1 MNLVSIKGKKILL
14 CVSGGIAVFKAAALT
29 SKLYQTGAEV
39 KVLMTDS
46 ATEFVTPLTFQTLS
60 RNDVYR
66 DTFEEKDPASVA
78 HIDLADWADLVLI
91 APATANMIGKLA
103 NGIADDMMSTTL
115 LATEAPVFV
124 APAMNVHMYDHP
136 AVKKNMD
143 ILRSF
148 NCHFLEPGEGLLAC
162 GYVGKGRMAEPE
174 DILST
179 LETYFQD
186 DVGDLS
192 GKKVVVTAGPTRE
205 AVDPVRYFTNYSS
218 GKMGFALAEQAAKRG
233 ADVTLVAGPVTLTTP
248 ERVQRIDVIT
258 AEEMYEAVL
267 SASKDANVII
277 KAAAVADYRPSM
289 VSTEKMK
296 KSDEDMVIEME
307 RTKDILWTLGQQKKD
322 QILVGFA
329 AESER
334 LDEYALK
341 KLEKKNLDLICAN
354 NIKAEGAGF
363 DKDTNVMTLLRK
375 DGERVDLP
383 LQSKHEAAN
392 RILDEVIR
400 LDVTHS

>member
-1 MNLVSIKGKKILL
+1 MSLKGKKILL

-39 KVLMTDS
+39 KVLMTNS
-46 ATEFVTPLTFQTLS
+46 ASEFVTPLTFQTLS

-66 DTFEEKDPASVA
+66 DTFEEKDPSSVA
-78 HIDLADWADLVLI
+78 HIDIADWADLVLI

-115 LATEAPVFV
+115 LATEAPVWV

-143 ILRSF
+143 TLKSF
-148 NCHFLEPGEGLLAC
+148 GCHFLEPGEGLLAC

-179 LETYFQD
+179 LGTYFKS
-186 DVGDLS
+186 VTNDLE
-192 GKKVVVTAGPTRE
+192 GKQIVITAGPTRE

-233 ADVTLVAGPVTLTTP
+233 AEVTLIAGPVSLPTP
-248 ERVQRIDVIT
+248 ENVKRINVVTADDMFQAVIKAADLADV
-258 AEEMYEAVL
+258 V
-267 SASKDANVII
+267 I
-277 KAAAVADYRPSM
+277 KAAAVADYRPAL
-289 VSTEKMK
+289 VSSEKVK
-296 KSDEDMVIEME
+296 KSEDAIAIEME
-307 RTKDILWTLGQQKKD
+307 RTKDILWTLGQMKTN

-334 LDEYALK
+334 LDEYAQK

-363 DKDTNVMTLLRK
+363 DKDTNVMTLMRR
-375 DGERVDLP
+375 DGERVELP

-392 RILDEVIR
+392 RILDEVKR
-400 LDVTHS
+400 LDVDHT

>member
-1 MNLVSIKGKKILL
+1 MSLKGKKILL

-39 KVLMTDS
+39 KVLMTNS

-60 RNDVYR
+60 RNEVYL
-66 DTFEEKDPASVA
+66 DTFEEKDPSSVA
-78 HIDLADWADLVLI
+78 HIDIADWADLVLI

-115 LATEAPVFV
+115 LATEAPVWV

-143 ILRSF
+143 SLRSF
-148 NCHFLEPGEGLLAC
+148 GCHFLEPGEGLLAC

-179 LETYFQD
+179 LGTYFSS
-186 DVGDLS
+186 GMNDLE
-192 GKKVVVTAGPTRE
+192 GKQIVITAGPTRE

-233 ADVTLVAGPVTLTTP
+233 ADVTLIAGPVSLPTP
-248 ERVQRIDVIT
+248 ENVKRIDVVT
-258 AEEMYEAVL
+258 ADDMFQAVIKAADL
-267 SASKDANVII
+267 ADVVI
-277 KAAAVADYRPSM
+277 KAAAVADYRPAL
-289 VSTEKMK
+289 VSSEKMK
-296 KSDEDMVIEME
+296 KSDDAMAIEME
-307 RTKDILWTLGQQKKD
+307 RTKDILWTLGQMKTN

-334 LDEYALK
+334 LDEYAQK

-363 DKDTNVMTLLRK
+363 DKDTNVMTLMRR
-375 DGERVDLP
+375 DGERVELP

-392 RILDEVIR
+392 RILDEVKR
-400 LDVTHS
+400 LDVNLT

>member
-1 MNLVSIKGKKILL
+1 ML

-39 KVLMTDS
+39 KVLMTNS

-60 RNDVYR
+60 RNEVYL
-66 DTFEEKDPASVA
+66 DTFEEKEPSSVA
-78 HIDLADWADLVLI
+78 HIDVADWADLVLI

-115 LATEAPVFV
+115 LATEAPVWV

-143 ILRSF
+143 TLRSF
-148 NCHFLEPGEGLLAC
+148 GCHFLEPGEGLLAC

-179 LETYFQD
+179 LETYFSSD
-186 DVGDLS
+186 RNDLD
-192 GKKVVVTAGPTRE
+192 GKQIVITAGPTRE

-233 ADVTLVAGPVTLTTP
+233 ADVTLIAGPVSLPTP
-248 ERVQRIDVIT
+248 ENVKRIDVVT
-258 AEEMYEAVL
+258 ADDMFQAVIIAADL
-267 SASKDANVII
+267 ADVVI
-277 KAAAVADYRPSM
+277 KAAAVADYRPAQ
-289 VSTEKMK
+289 VATEKMK
-296 KSDEDMVIEME
+296 KSDDAMAIEME
-307 RTKDILWTLGQQKKD
+307 RTKDILWTLGQMKTN

-334 LDEYALK
+334 LDEYAKK

-363 DKDTNVMTLLRK
+363 NKDTNVMTLMRR
-375 DGERVDLP
+375 DGERVELP

-392 RILDEVIR
+392 RILDEVKR
-400 LDVTHS
+400 LDVNHT

>member
-1 MNLVSIKGKKILL
+1 MSLRGKKILL

-39 KVLMTDS
+39 KVLMTNS

-60 RNDVYR
+60 RNEVYL
-66 DTFEEKDPASVA
+66 DTFEEKEPSSVA
-78 HIDLADWADLVLI
+78 HIDVADWADLVLI

-115 LATEAPVFV
+115 LATEAPVWV

-143 ILRSF
+143 TLRSF
-148 NCHFLEPGEGLLAC
+148 GCHFLEPGEGLLAC

-179 LETYFQD
+179 LETYFSSD
-186 DVGDLS
+186 RNDLD
-192 GKKVVVTAGPTRE
+192 GKQIVITAGPTRE

-233 ADVTLVAGPVTLTTP
+233 ADVTLIAGPVSLPTP
-248 ERVQRIDVIT
+248 ENVKRIDVVT
-258 AEEMYEAVL
+258 ADDMFQAVIIAADL
-267 SASKDANVII
+267 ADVVI
-277 KAAAVADYRPSM
+277 KAAAVADYRPAQ
-289 VSTEKMK
+289 VATEKMK
-296 KSDEDMVIEME
+296 KSDDAMAIEME
-307 RTKDILWTLGQQKKD
+307 RTKDILWTLGQMKTN

-334 LDEYALK
+334 LDEYAKK

-363 DKDTNVMTLLRK
+363 NKDTNVMTLMRR
-375 DGERVDLP
+375 DGERVELP

-392 RILDEVIR
+392 RILDEVKR
-400 LDVTHS
+400 LDVNHT

>member
-1 MNLVSIKGKKILL
+1 MSLKGKKILL

-39 KVLMTDS
+39 KVLMTNS

-66 DTFEEKDPASVA
+66 DTFEEKDPSSVA
-78 HIDLADWADLVLI
+78 HIDIADWADLVLI

-115 LATEAPVFV
+115 LATEAPVWV

-136 AVKKNMD
+136 AVMKNMD
-143 ILRSF
+143 TLRSF
-148 NCHFLEPGEGLLAC
+148 GCHFLEPGEGLLAC

-179 LETYFQD
+179 LETYFNG
-186 DVGDLS
+186 VMKDLE
-192 GKKVVVTAGPTRE
+192 GKQIVITAGPTRE

-233 ADVTLVAGPVTLTTP
+233 AEVTLIAGPVSLPTP
-248 ERVQRIDVIT
+248 ENVKRIDVVT
-258 AEEMYEAVL
+258 ADDMFQAVIKAADL
-267 SASKDANVII
+267 ADVVI
-277 KAAAVADYRPSM
+277 KAAAVADYRPAL
-289 VSTEKMK
+289 VSSEKVK
-296 KSDEDMVIEME
+296 KSDDAIAIEME
-307 RTKDILWTLGQQKKD
+307 RTKDILWTLGQMKTN

-334 LDEYALK
+334 LDEYAQK
-341 KLEKKNLDLICAN
+341 KLKKKNLDLICAN

-363 DKDTNVMTLLRK
+363 DKDTNVMTLMRK
-375 DGERVDLP
+375 DGERVELP

-392 RILDEVIR
+392 RILDEVKR
-400 LDVTHS
+400 LDVDHT

>member
-1 MNLVSIKGKKILL
+1 MSLKGKKILL

-39 KVLMTDS
+39 KVLMTKS

-60 RNDVYR
+60 RNDVYK
-66 DTFEEKDPASVA
+66 DTFEEKDPTSVA
-78 HIDLADWADLVLI
+78 HIDVADWADLVLI
-91 APATANMIGKLA
+91 APATANIIGKLA
-103 NGIADDMMSTTL
+103 NGISDDMMSTTL
-115 LATEAPVFV
+115 LATEAPVWV

-143 ILRSF
+143 VLRSF
-148 NCHFLEPGEGLLAC
+148 GCHFLEPGEGLLAC

-174 DILST
+174 DILAT
-179 LETYFQD
+179 LETYFKED
-186 DVGDLS
+186 TNDLA

-205 AVDPVRYFTNYSS
+205 PVDPVRYFTNYSS

-233 ADVTLVAGPVTLTTP
+233 AEVTLVAGPVTLPTP
-248 ERVQRIDVIT
+248 QGVKRIDVIT
-258 AEEMYEAVL
+258 AQEMFESVL
-267 SASKDANVII
+267 QAAETADIVI
-277 KAAAVADYRPSM
+277 KAAAVADYRPAEIAS
-289 VSTEKMK
+289 EKVK
-296 KSDEDMVIEME
+296 KSEGEIVIEME
-307 RTKDILWTLGQQKKD
+307 RTKDILWTLGQKKKN

-334 LDEYALK
+334 LDEYAQK
-341 KLEKKNLDLICAN
+341 KLVKKNLDLICAN

-363 DKDTNVMTLLRK
+363 DKDTNVMTLLHR
-375 DGERVDLP
+375 DGERVELP

-392 RILDEVIR
+392 RILDEVNR
-400 LDVTHS
+400 LDVTRS

>member
-1 MNLVSIKGKKILL
+1 MSLKGKKILL

-29 SKLYQTGAEV
+29 SKLFQTGAEV

-60 RNDVYR
+60 RNDVYK
-66 DTFEEKDPASVA
+66 DTFEEKDPGSVA

-115 LATEAPVFV
+115 LATQAPVWV

-136 AVKKNMD
+136 AVKKNMNV
-143 ILRSF
+143 LRSF
-148 NCHFLEPGEGLLAC
+148 GCHFLEPGEGLLAC

-179 LETYFQD
+179 LHIYFNSPS
-186 DVGDLS
+186 DLE
-192 GKKVVVTAGPTRE
+192 GKKIVVTAGPTRE
-205 AVDPVRYFTNYSS
+205 PIDPVRYFTNYSS
-218 GKMGFALAEQAAKRG
+218 GKMGFALAEEAAKRG
-233 ADVTLVAGPVTLTTP
+233 AEVTLITGPVSLSTP
-248 ERVQRIDVIT
+248 ERVERIDVVT
-258 AEEMYEAVL
+258 ADEMYHEVMAAAENADVL
-267 SASKDANVII
+267 IM
-277 KAAAVADYRPSM
+277 AAAVADYRPAYIAS
-289 VSTEKMK
+289 EKVK
-296 KSDEDMVIEME
+296 KSEGSMAIEME
-307 RTKDILWTLGQQKKD
+307 RTKDILWTLGQMKTN

-334 LDEYALK
+334 LDEFAQK

-354 NIKAEGAGF
+354 NIKSEGAGF
-363 DKDTNVMTLLRK
+363 DKDTNIMTLLRR
-375 DGERVDLP
+375 DGERLELP
-383 LQSKHEAAN
+383 LQSKHDAAN

-400 LDVTHS
+400 LDVTRK

>member
-1 MNLVSIKGKKILL
+1 MMSLKGRKVLL

-46 ATEFVTPLTFQTLS
+46 ATQFVTPLTFQTLS

-66 DTFEEKDPASVA
+66 DTFEEKDPSSVA

-115 LATEAPVFV
+115 LATQAPVWV

-143 ILRSF
+143 VLRSF
-148 NCHFLEPGEGLLAC
+148 GCHFLEPGEGLLAC

-179 LETYFQD
+179 LQTYFN
-186 DVGDLS
+186 DVTEDFV
-192 GKKVVVTAGPTRE
+192 GKKIVVTAGPTRE

-233 ADVTLVAGPVTLTTP
+233 AEVTLIAGPVGLKTP
-248 ERVQRIDVIT
+248 DHVNRVDVVT
-258 AEEMYEAVL
+258 AEDMFQAVMT
-267 SASKDANVII
+267 AAEKADVVI
-277 KAAAVADYRPSM
+277 KAAAVADYRPAT
-289 VSTEKMK
+289 VSTEKVK
-296 KSDEDMVIEME
+296 KSDEAMAIEME
-307 RTKDILWTLGQQKKD
+307 RTKDILWTLGQKKTN

-334 LDEYALK
+334 LDEYAWK
-341 KLEKKNLDLICAN
+341 KLEKKNLDIICAN
-354 NIKAEGAGF
+354 NIKTEGAGF
-363 DKDTNVMTLLRK
+363 DKDTNVMTLLRR

-383 LQSKHEAAN
+383 LQSKHDAAN
-392 RILDEVIR
+392 RILDAVKR
-400 LDVTHS
+400 MDVSRS